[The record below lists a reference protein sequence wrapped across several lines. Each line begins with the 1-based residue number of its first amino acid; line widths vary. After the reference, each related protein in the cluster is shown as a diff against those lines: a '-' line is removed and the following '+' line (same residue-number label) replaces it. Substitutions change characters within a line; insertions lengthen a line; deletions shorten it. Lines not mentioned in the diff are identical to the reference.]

1 MFEDHF
7 SIFSGKLSIHAFT
20 LILLLEFLVLFSVFK
35 SYLYIRAIC
44 PLWYYVETIFFQFV
58 SYLWTL
64 CVMQSVKM
72 FMCVY

>member
-7 SIFSGKLSIHAFT
+7 YIFSGKLSIHAFT
-20 LILLLEFLVLFSVFK
+20 LILLLDFLVLFSVFK
-35 SYLYIRAIC
+35 SYLYIRDIC

-64 CVMQSVKM
+64 CVMQS
-72 FMCVY
+72 F